1 MSKFEIK
8 TNLKTLNEHQPRSS
22 EYITEAHLQRYEQ
35 NVIEQTIGLCL
46 ADMFIRNEQIVFV
59 KSKLKPNDQIQW
71 QFYEQAKQ
79 LANIQQVDEMIST
92 SAQIQTIFPQI
103 FTQAKQSHMNQVK
116 SIPEYALTHARNT
129 PAYYEQRTNRN
140 YTQNI
145 ALSYH
150 IQHYILPVKKDEN
163 QGDQI
168 PAQLQ
173 KLLEDIGGKYA

>member
-1 MSKFEIK
+1 
-8 TNLKTLNEHQPRSS
+8 
-22 EYITEAHLQRYEQ
+22 
-35 NVIEQTIGLCL
+35 
-46 ADMFIRNEQIVFV
+46 
-59 KSKLKPNDQIQW
+59 
-71 QFYEQAKQ
+71 
-79 LANIQQVDEMIST
+79 
-92 SAQIQTIFPQI
+92 
-103 FTQAKQSHMNQVK
+103 MNQVK

-150 IQHYILPVKKDEN
+150 IQHYILPVKKDES

-173 KLLEDIGGKYA
+173 KLLEDIGGKYAQ